1 MHCLDIPMSTLIQ
14 VAIINNNNIMLVYKQ
29 MWELKYYEKKKC
41 SDFLKILY
49 RVARTMN
56 ITASTSSN

>member
-29 MWELKYYEKKKC
+29 MWELKYYEKKKMFRFFKNC
-41 SDFLKILY
+41 I
-49 RVARTMN
+49 
-56 ITASTSSN
+56 

>member
-29 MWELKYYEKKKC
+29 MWELKYYEKKTNVQI
-41 SDFLKILY
+41 F
-49 RVARTMN
+49 
-56 ITASTSSN
+56 